1 MSLRAILKSNGPSP
15 MDRAVPRAG
24 LGPNPKAILTVTS
37 RRLMSPTL
45 SNSCTTWK
53 LGGYAMYAN
62 IYNILLRNWSR
73 STVIMLAPSMLRRQ
87 LRQVQLCPVFL
98 PQSMTHFM
106 WNLWLTL
113 RLSFRIIFP
122 MRKLHDN
129 NVIRSIVLHG
139 SRQIVQSDLQCA
151 VRCSNH
157 NMPSNVTYNA
167 SPYMPGT
174 PVESFRRY
182 PIDTMS
188 RSRL

>member
-24 LGPNPKAILTVTS
+24 LGPNPKAILT
-37 RRLMSPTL
+37 
-45 SNSCTTWK
+45 

-87 LRQVQLCPVFL
+87 L
-98 PQSMTHFM
+98 
-106 WNLWLTL
+106 
-113 RLSFRIIFP
+113 RIIFP